1 MLCPLKWIG
10 QRSSCLAW
18 NRSKRNKPRVDIHT
32 LRVFLSD
39 GFKNVVLFSLSIS
52 LLAMT
57 IWINAQ
63 GNSKG
68 LNRQQTFEG
77 RTLLQLSFML
87 TSTNLHPHALSL

>member
-39 GFKNVVLFSLSIS
+39 GLKNVVLFSLSIS

-63 GNSKG
+63 RNSKVLTG
-68 LNRQQTFEG
+68 GILFEDA
-77 RTLLQLSFML
+77 RLLQ
-87 TSTNLHPHALSL
+87 